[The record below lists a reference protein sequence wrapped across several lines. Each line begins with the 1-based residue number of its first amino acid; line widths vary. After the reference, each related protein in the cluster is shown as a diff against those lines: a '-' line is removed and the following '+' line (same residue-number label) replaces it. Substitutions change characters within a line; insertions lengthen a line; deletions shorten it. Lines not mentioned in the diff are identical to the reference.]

1 MSKIYACIAS
11 GENKKDL
18 VAVAQAFAYN
28 IELLDDAVLFDLTGT
43 ENLFGN
49 HAETAEKIY
58 EKLQEKNLSGNVSI
72 ASNAASALLY
82 ARNKRG
88 VSIVAPFPDASSNLP
103 LGTLGIDPDTLAVF
117 HALGLKT
124 TDDLSQI
131 SENDLVARYGLEFR
145 DTLDLAKNSGNYILT
160 PNLKENKVAWK
171 TTHDFTVADFERLV
185 FILTNGLGK
194 VLDQTKYFGF
204 SSECLRVELGLED
217 RSTKSYEIKLSFPTL
232 DKKFWLNL
240 INLRIA
246 DDPPASEIVSVRLV
260 AYFSP
265 PRSVQRGLF
274 AATKPEPENLQL
286 TVDKIKNLLG
296 KENVG
301 VPVLLDRRLPKPF
314 ALDAERLPTGA
325 ENLKPEESKPVL
337 SLHYF
342 NPPLAADVTADKGR
356 LLYLRTRR
364 FAGKV
369 KEYGGFWK
377 GFSQWWNPLLRW
389 HTREWDV
396 ELEDKSLYRLQ
407 KNSRGWFVIGEYD

>member
-28 IELLDDAVLFDLTGT
+28 IELLEDAVLFDLTGT

-49 HAETAEKIY
+49 PAQTAEKIY
-58 EKLQEKNLSGNVSI
+58 DELKLRNLSGNVSI

-82 ARNKRG
+82 ARNKQG
-88 VSIVAPFPDASSNLP
+88 VSVVSETQSSLP
-103 LGTLGIDPDTLAVF
+103 LDTLGIDPDTLAVF
-117 HALGLKT
+117 YSLGLKT
-124 TDDLSQI
+124 TEDLSRI
-131 SENDLVARYGLEFR
+131 SENDLVARYGLDFR

-171 TTHDFTVADFERLV
+171 TVHDFTVADFERLV

-194 VLDQTKYFGF
+194 VLDQTAYFGF
-204 SSECLRVELGLED
+204 STERLEIELGLEN

-246 DDPPASEIVSVRLV
+246 DDAPGSEIVSVRLV
-260 AYFSP
+260 SHFSP
-265 PRSVQRGLF
+265 PRSVQKGLF
-274 AATKPEPENLQL
+274 SATKPEPESLQL

-296 KENVG
+296 ADDVG

-314 ALDAERLPTGA
+314 VLDSEKLPFGI
-325 ENLKPEESKPVL
+325 ENLEIEEPKPVL

-342 NPPLAADVTADKGR
+342 DPPLAADVTADKGR

-389 HTREWDV
+389 RTLEWDV
-396 ELEDKSLYRLQ
+396 EMEDQSLYRLQ
-407 KNSRGWFVIGEYD
+407 KNARGWFVIGEYD

>member
-11 GENKKDL
+11 SESKKDL

-43 ENLFGN
+43 ENLFGD
-49 HAETAEKIY
+49 AAQTAEKIY
-58 EKLQEKNLSGNVSI
+58 DELKKKNLSGNVSI

-82 ARNKRG
+82 ARNQKG
-88 VSIVAPFPDASSNLP
+88 VSIVGDTKSNLP
-103 LGTLGIDPDTLAVF
+103 LDTLGIDPDTLAVF
-117 HALGLKT
+117 HVLGLKT

-131 SENDLVARYGLEFR
+131 SEDELVARYGLEFR
-145 DTLDLAKNSGNYILT
+145 DAIDLAKNCRNYILT
-160 PNLKENKVAWK
+160 PNLKENKVAWA
-171 TTHDFTVADFERLV
+171 TTHDFTVANFERLV

-194 VLDQTKYFGF
+194 VLDQTAYFGF
-204 SSECLRVELGLED
+204 STERLEIELGLD
-217 RSTKSYEIKLSFPTL
+217 DKTTKFYEIKLSFPTL
-232 DKKFWLNL
+232 DKKFWLTI

-246 DDPPASEIVSVRLV
+246 DDAPEAEIVSVRLV
-260 AYFSP
+260 SHFSP

-274 AATKPEPENLQL
+274 SSTKPEPESLQL

-314 ALDAERLPTGA
+314 ALEAGRLPFGA
-325 ENLKPEESKPVL
+325 ESLEIKDPKPVL
-337 SLHYF
+337 SLNYF
-342 NPPLAADVTADKGR
+342 NPPLPADVTANKGR

-364 FAGKV
+364 FAGRV

-377 GFSQWWNPLLRW
+377 GFSGWWNPLLRW
-389 HTREWDV
+389 QTREWDV
-396 ELEDKSLYRLQ
+396 ELENQSLYRLQ
-407 KNSRGWFVIGEYD
+407 KNARGWFVIGEYD

>member
-11 GENKKDL
+11 SESKKDL

-28 IELLDDAVLFDLTGT
+28 IELLEDAVLFDLTGT

-49 HAETAEKIY
+49 HAQTAERIY
-58 EKLQEKNLSGNVSI
+58 KKLQEKNLSGNVSI

-88 VSIVAPFPDASSNLP
+88 VSVVADTRSDLP
-103 LGTLGIDPDTLAVF
+103 LDTLGIDPDTLAVF
-117 HALGLKT
+117 YSLGLKT

-145 DTLDLAKNSGNYILT
+145 DTLDLAKNSRNYILT

-194 VLDQTKYFGF
+194 VLDQTAYFGF
-204 SSECLRVELGLED
+204 STERLEIELGLED
-217 RSTKSYEIKLSFPTL
+217 RTTKSYEIKLSFPTL

-246 DDPPASEIVSVRLV
+246 GDAPGAEIVSVRLV

-274 AATKPEPENLQL
+274 SATKPEPESLQL

-296 KENVG
+296 ADNVG

-314 ALDAERLPTGA
+314 ALEAEKLPIGT
-325 ENLKPEESKPVL
+325 ENLEIKEPKPVL

-342 NPPLAADVTADKGR
+342 DPPLPADVTANKGR

-389 HTREWDV
+389 QTREWDV
-396 ELEDKSLYRLQ
+396 ELENQSLYRLQ
-407 KNSRGWFVIGEYD
+407 KNARGWFVIGEYD